1 MSRKFAKFLS
11 NSRWQL
17 IDINKNGQIE
27 LLRVVLNLNTCITVT
42 SLERKIFF
50 NSFFFS
56 KYNHKNFNILLVSNF
71 SDITLCARNIS
82 RFEANISLLYSL
94 LISEKLRF
102 SGDFKGYKSEKSARN
117 VVKSLM
123 H

>member
-71 SDITLCARNIS
+71 SDITLYARNIS

-102 SGDFKGYKSEKSARN
+102 SGDFMGYKSEKSARN